1 MKSLQ
6 DLKERLQHFWLWH
19 KPEAPR
25 WYWWLAHRLHPRYRY
40 HVIQTTLKPGYYD
53 PCIRA
58 KAALFAMVAEYYD
71 YTKDLIDWSGEGH
84 AEAFQAMQKA
94 TEFWRKNRKRI
105 QYDEEDKEF
114 QRNTQ
119 EVLKDVIEHLD
130 YYWYP

>member
-1 MKSLQ
+1 
-6 DLKERLQHFWLWH
+6 
-19 KPEAPR
+19 
-25 WYWWLAHRLHPRYRY
+25 
-40 HVIQTTLKPGYYD
+40 
-53 PCIRA
+53 
-58 KAALFAMVAEYYD
+58 MVAEYYD

-105 QYDEEDKEF
+105 QYGFDAQDSKLSYPYEEDKEF